1 VHEAGSFADPI
12 QPPLALSRHA
22 HDRIGQHRV
31 DEEWLEGRWADDATR
46 VLLLHAGKVA
56 VTHDRTAPAYVAPSD
71 AGAGERLLLGAEG
84 GTTYFAVLLDQAP
97 DGVDL
102 AGLREIATNLDDRDA
117 GLLVH
122 AVGMA
127 NWRQTHRHCARCGGL
142 LRPENAGHVLRC
154 ERCGVAGFPRTD
166 PAVIMLAVDDGDRCL
181 LAHAKRSPRSRGFST
196 LAGFVEPGESL
207 EHAVIREVAE
217 ETSVRVDT
225 VRYFGSQPW
234 PLPASLMV
242 GFYAH
247 ATTTDIVVDGEEI
260 EEARWFSRGELLAA
274 ADSGEVLLPG
284 HVSIAR
290 RLIEKWYG
298 GALPGTW

>member
-1 VHEAGSFADPI
+1 MHGDDSFGTPLE
-12 QPPLALSRHA
+12 PPLALSRHA
-22 HDRIGQHRV
+22 HDRIGEQRV
-31 DEEWLEGRWADDATR
+31 DEEWLQGQWADESSR
-46 VLLLHAGKVA
+46 VLLLHGGKVA
-56 VTHDRTAPAYVAPSD
+56 VTPDRTAPAYVAPSD
-71 AGAGERLLLGAEG
+71 AGAGERLLLGAEA
-84 GTTYFAVLLDQAP
+84 GTTYFAVLLEQAP
-97 DGVDL
+97 HGRDL

-127 NWRQTHRHCARCGGL
+127 NWRQTHRYCSRCGGP

-166 PAVIMLAVDDGDRCL
+166 PAVIMLAVDDADRCL
-181 LAHAKRSPRSRGFST
+181 LAHATRSPRPRGFST

-217 ETSVRVDT
+217 ETTVQVDA

-247 ATTTDIVVDGEEI
+247 AVTTDIVVDGEEI
-260 EEARWFSRGELLAA
+260 EEAQWFSRGELMAA
-274 ADSGEVLLPG
+274 AAGGEVLLPG

-290 RLIEKWYG
+290 RLVETWYG